1 MDRSGVLAE
10 SPPIGSS
17 ATIEFEL
24 ALGLHHALHHRSRPG
39 EPKAGLLRPRTNPP
53 LWPFPVGVV
62 GRRDLL
68 LGVEMDRF
76 VQAIRSQE
84 AYMKKP
90 KPRKE
95 NLPVDKRP
103 PIKDAQ
109 IMQTLSLLNRGARPI
124 DIAKELNVPAQTIY
138 NVRQRY
144 RRIKLD
150 DGTYWYKYLGV

>member
-1 MDRSGVLAE
+1 
-10 SPPIGSS
+10 
-17 ATIEFEL
+17 
-24 ALGLHHALHHRSRPG
+24 
-39 EPKAGLLRPRTNPP
+39 
-53 LWPFPVGVV
+53 
-62 GRRDLL
+62 
-68 LGVEMDRF
+68 MDRF

-124 DIAKELNVPAQTIY
+124 DIAKELNIPAQTIY